1 MFIFQLTLTEGT
13 HAAHQSCASFF
24 SAVRGDDTGSQPAPI
39 PATADW
45 NLGHQEQ
52 TSPLGHSESGLVWR
66 SDPGWVLLGPKIC
79 PVYRFKD
86 RHGRLISAADIL
98 RGSWTPM
105 SQHTP
110 SVDPRGREAGVP
122 GNAPQWRADISKEHL
137 AQSCLCNREIPET
150 ALLGNRPHFPSS
162 GRDQGWC
169 YFSCCCDK
177 NPPIKAI

>member
-1 MFIFQLTLTEGT
+1 MQLTK
-13 HAAHQSCASFF
+13 SCASLFR
-24 SAVRGDDTGSQPAPI
+24 AVRGDDAGKPVPI
-39 PATADW
+39 PVTADW
-45 NLGHQEQ
+45 NLCHEGQ
-52 TSPLGHSESGLVWR
+52 TSSHGHSESGLVWR
-66 SDPGWVLLGPKIC
+66 SDPGWVLVGPKIC

-110 SVDPRGREAGVP
+110 SVDPRGRETGVP
-122 GNAPQWRADISKEHL
+122 GNAPQWRPDISKEHL
-137 AQSCLCNREIPET
+137 AQSYLCNREIPET
-150 ALLGNRPHFPSS
+150 TLLENGPHFPSS

-177 NPPIKAI
+177 NAPIKAI